1 MRVNTNTPS
10 AISSPRGL
18 GFEKRAILRYSLRT
32 APVVQWIGHQLA
44 ELTMSVRFWPGAH
57 VNAGAKL
64 FNLREWPNMNHHR
77 INRYTK
83 DFSIAVGI
91 IIIWRGVWVLLDL
104 FDKWMFGN
112 NHVVTA
118 VLGIIVGIIILYLP
132 DHNLKTLERL

>member
-1 MRVNTNTPS
+1 
-10 AISSPRGL
+10 
-18 GFEKRAILRYSLRT
+18 
-32 APVVQWIGHQLA
+32 
-44 ELTMSVRFWPGAH
+44 
-57 VNAGAKL
+57 
-64 FNLREWPNMNHHR
+64 MNHHR

>member
-1 MRVNTNTPS
+1 
-10 AISSPRGL
+10 
-18 GFEKRAILRYSLRT
+18 
-32 APVVQWIGHQLA
+32 
-44 ELTMSVRFWPGAH
+44 MSVRFWPGAH

-77 INRYTK
+77 INRYKK